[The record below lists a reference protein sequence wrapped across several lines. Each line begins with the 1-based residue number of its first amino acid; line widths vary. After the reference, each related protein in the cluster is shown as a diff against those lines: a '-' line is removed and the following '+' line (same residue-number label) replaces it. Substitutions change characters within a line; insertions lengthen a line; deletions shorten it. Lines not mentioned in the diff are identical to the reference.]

1 MFYTIQ
7 SLEKYDMKYSGLEL
21 QSLFLDIKQFI
32 ISQKQLEWLKDIESK
47 SYDNCKVCLFC
58 VVVLEL

>member
-32 ISQKQLEWLKDIESK
+32 ISQKQLE
-47 SYDNCKVCLFC
+47 
-58 VVVLEL
+58 